1 MEHKLTADDND
12 LDLLLLLDDHEG
24 HNWDT
29 NEDREANH
37 VTCSDIN
44 EVCSIILA
52 ASICS
57 SMPDLSSDCTPAQA
71 IAPTQQQPKGSGKEK
86 QEIKRLRD
94 EVKSLQ
100 AELKAHKLSRAMST
114 QGMSFWEQ
122 ITYSEHM
129 EKQKSLAENE
139 HLREAIEEH
148 EGLIENM
155 KSVLFKKPRRLNHR
169 DIQEWQEYK
178 LDANESLRARA
189 IHAIA
194 DRQFSRMQSAFL
206 RAGVLGQ
213 TEDMFRAQTLPQK
226 NGTTLFELVNHT
238 TVKAPFRAIG
248 AAIWQIF
255 GASKTPCLPNGM
267 SEILETVDPCTV
279 YGRVICTRGG
289 SMHWQS
295 NCIRKY
301 YPRND
306 GYVFIGR
313 AVLEDALN
321 PTTSSDIV
329 DDKWSWIQV
338 VPIDHNRCQITL
350 LLQAK
355 LPMAADAVD
364 FSRLQVFMGAPKHP
378 FPHVQCAVDNARRV
392 QKLLSLL
399 LNDIVVENQRTTTC

>member
-1 MEHKLTADDND
+1 
-12 LDLLLLLDDHEG
+12 
-24 HNWDT
+24 
-29 NEDREANH
+29 
-37 VTCSDIN
+37 
-44 EVCSIILA
+44 
-52 ASICS
+52 
-57 SMPDLSSDCTPAQA
+57 
-71 IAPTQQQPKGSGKEK
+71 
-86 QEIKRLRD
+86 
-94 EVKSLQ
+94 
-100 AELKAHKLSRAMST
+100 
-114 QGMSFWEQ
+114 
-122 ITYSEHM
+122 EHM